1 MSGGGL
7 VCLVGFGVQAFLGGE
22 ALTEEEDL
30 RFEMVVTDDFAAWQA
45 SDAISDA
52 ERHFQSWV
60 RSAAGSTPFAYR
72 SGVALISGR
81 VPGEAGRL
89 VGYSTFEA
97 NADSARA
104 GAEQSAVNQLHALY
118 LRQIVDRLRGK
129 RAPLYVRASE
139 RVTRELLPTLVGGR
153 FREAVERSYGRV
165 FRAAI
170 LFDADDATLTAIDQK
185 VHVQVSQT
193 LKARSKRLQSWYSR
207 AYVAAG
213 ATLALFTLYA
223 LANALTKGYFAW
235 RLRFG
240 CIAVLGLVYVGIVL
254 FHY

>member
-1 MSGGGL
+1 MNRGGL
-7 VCLVGFGVQAFLGGE
+7 VCLVGFGVRAFLCGE
-22 ALTEEEDL
+22 APTEDGDL
-30 RFEMVVTDDFAAWQA
+30 RFEMVVTDDFAAWKA

-52 ERHFQSWV
+52 EGLFQSWV

-72 SGVALISGR
+72 SGGALISGR
-81 VPGEAGRL
+81 APGEAGRL

-97 NADSARA
+97 DADSARA
-104 GAEQSAVNQLHALY
+104 GAERSAANQLHALY
-118 LRQIVDRLRGK
+118 LRQMVSRLRGK
-129 RAPLYVRASE
+129 RAHLYFRASE
-139 RVTRELLPTLVGGR
+139 RVTRELLPTLVVGR

-185 VHVQVSQT
+185 VHVQVNQT
-193 LKARSKRLQSWYSR
+193 LKARSKRLQTWYSR
-207 AYVAAG
+207 AHVAAG
-213 ATLALFTLYA
+213 ATLALLTLYTF
-223 LANALTKGYFAW
+223 ANALTKGYFAW

>member
-139 RVTRELLPTLVGGR
+139 RVTRELLPTLVVGR

-170 LFDADDATLTAIDQK
+170 LFDADDRLVKFNQRYRDEYSFAPDALVPGVSYAETLRQGYPRTASRRAMTSIAGSRNGPKRTATRRRPIWSSGPTA
-185 VHVQVSQT
+185 
-193 LKARSKRLQSWYSR
+193 
-207 AYVAAG
+207 
-213 ATLALFTLYA
+213 
-223 LANALTKGYFAW
+223 
-235 RLRFG
+235 
-240 CIAVLGLVYVGIVL
+240 VGR
-254 FHY
+254 